1 MKQELNQNN
10 MTDETYEKLSGVRDL
25 VFAIVVG
32 GMLLGIAIFI
42 LMF

>member
-1 MKQELNQNN
+1 
-10 MTDETYEKLSGVRDL
+10 MTDETYEKLSGIRNL

-32 GMLLGIAIFI
+32 GTLLGIAIFI